1 MNLADLASLFAIVGA
16 VVGTTFIVVAKV
28 TKVEVMLTQLHAEM
42 KRYDRRISE
51 LERQIRER
59 P

>member
-28 TKVEVMLTQLHAEM
+28 TRVEVMLTQLYAEL

-51 LERQIRER
+51 LERRINER

>member
-1 MNLADLASLFAIVGA
+1 VNLADLASLFAIVGA

-28 TKVEVMLTQLHAEM
+28 TRVEVMITQLYAEL
-42 KRYDRRISE
+42 KRYDRRIAD
-51 LERQIRER
+51 LERRINER

>member
-28 TKVEVMLTQLHAEM
+28 TRVEVMLTQIHAEM

-51 LERQIRER
+51 LERRINER

>member
-28 TKVEVMLTQLHAEM
+28 TRVEVMITQLYAEL
-42 KRYDRRISE
+42 KRYDRRIAD
-51 LERQIRER
+51 LERRLNER

>member
-28 TKVEVMLTQLHAEM
+28 TRVEVMITQLHAEM

-51 LERQIRER
+51 LERKIHER
-59 P
+59 T

>member
-28 TKVEVMLTQLHAEM
+28 TRVEVMITQLYAEL
-42 KRYDRRISE
+42 KRYDKRISDLERRIN
-51 LERQIRER
+51 ER

>member
-1 MNLADLASLFAIVGA
+1 VNLADLASLFAIVGA

-28 TKVEVMLTQLHAEM
+28 TRVEVMLTQLNAEL

-51 LERQIRER
+51 LERRINER

>member
-28 TKVEVMLTQLHAEM
+28 TRVEVMLTQLNAEL

-51 LERQIRER
+51 LERRINER

>member
-1 MNLADLASLFAIVGA
+1 VNLADLASLFAIVGA

-28 TKVEVMLTQLHAEM
+28 TRVEVMLTQIHAEM

-51 LERQIRER
+51 LERKIRER

>member
-16 VVGTTFIVVAKV
+16 VVGTTFIVVAKL
-28 TKVEVMLTQLHAEM
+28 TRVEVMLTQLNAEL

-51 LERQIRER
+51 LERRINER

>member
-51 LERQIRER
+51 LERKIRER

>member
-28 TKVEVMLTQLHAEM
+28 TRVEVMITQLYAEL
-42 KRYDRRISE
+42 KRYDRRIAD
-51 LERQIRER
+51 LERRMNER

>member
-42 KRYDRRISE
+42 KRFDRRISE

>member
-28 TKVEVMLTQLHAEM
+28 TRVEVMITQLYAEL
-42 KRYDRRISE
+42 KRYDKRIADLERRIN
-51 LERQIRER
+51 ER

>member
-28 TKVEVMLTQLHAEM
+28 TRVEVMITQLYAEL
-42 KRYDRRISE
+42 KRYDRRIAD
-51 LERQIRER
+51 LERRINER

>member
-1 MNLADLASLFAIVGA
+1 VNLADLASLFAIVGA

-28 TKVEVMLTQLHAEM
+28 TRVEVMITQLYAEL
-42 KRYDRRISE
+42 KRYDRRIAD
-51 LERQIRER
+51 LERRLNER